1 LNASAID
8 AQLIAKALQFN
19 RDSMVLQVRNY
30 NETTISTKM
39 VAGRSPQI
47 LKTKVLRDKRF
58 SEEKISMKGTSV
70 EQIYLHSAVN
80 EAAMTS

>member
-1 LNASAID
+1 
-8 AQLIAKALQFN
+8 
-19 RDSMVLQVRNY
+19 
-30 NETTISTKM
+30 M

-70 EQIYLHSAVN
+70 EQIHMHSVFN
-80 EAAMTS
+80 EAAMTT